1 MKFTDMPDMV
11 TVKATKLSAPPAW
24 ALMERRLMDVM
35 EEAAYVMID
44 KYTERGGALFYKDAL
59 DDLYERFYNWGLFYA
74 MGAGEKILDLA
85 HQQWNAI
92 TRYNDDGIVHRQKE
106 YEYTNASRLMDLPQ
120 QGHKE
125 WYNAAEPG
133 GAEWHHLGEAN
144 MAFYDFGVADPT
156 VSEMVRRSRRFA
168 GFYLG
173 EDPEAPL
180 WDANHKLIRSP
191 VQTSTGPYHH
201 TNLEH
206 TISWLQGDR
215 APNQRYYGVRAS
227 LYPVVKDLEPGWYE
241 NPKRAKEIVGLFEKV
256 VLNSDTPNN
265 LGSTALITNAFLY
278 TGDAKYKQWV
288 LDYVEV
294 WMDRI
299 TKNNGI
305 IPDNVGPTGKIG
317 ENREG
322 VWWGNLYGWNCYS
335 GYNIMFHSLNIA
347 AECAQLLSGDDGY
360 LDLMRSQIKVLMDN
374 AMTREDGQFI
384 SPSRYGADGWQYL
397 QWNPTTGRE
406 EPFRMQELAHLYHAS
421 MSSDDYGLITWVRDN
436 DQMRDWN
443 SFPTDGEKNH
453 GELELSRFQYY
464 DGKNPDWPMK
474 VLNTQYE
481 QVIEDYEKIKNESDD
496 FEVLITENRHP
507 DNPVLTKGLT
517 QLMFGAPQSVYNG
530 GLLRATVRYFDADAR
545 RPGLPPDVA
554 ALVDELRSDGVG
566 VQLVNTGN
574 EHTRKVVVQAGAFGE
589 HDFTEVVYMDGNG
602 GTARQMVH
610 EKYFAVDLPP
620 STSIRLDAG
629 LRRFVNQPSYAF
641 PWHGDTIPVPFQ

>member
-1 MKFTDMPDMV
+1 MQKTDMPNMV
-11 TVKATKLSAPPAW
+11 TIKATKVSAPPAW
-24 ALMERRLMDVM
+24 ALLERRLMAVM
-35 EEAAYVMID
+35 EEAAYAMID

-59 DDLYERFYNWGLFYA
+59 DDLYEVDYNWGLFYA

-85 HQQWNAI
+85 HEHWNAV
-92 TRYNDDGIVHRQKE
+92 TRNNDDGIVHRQKQ
-106 YEYTNASRLMDLPQ
+106 YEYMSKSAIMSIGQ

-125 WYNAAEPG
+125 WYNAEEPG

-144 MAFYDFGVADPT
+144 MSFYDFGVADPT
-156 VSEMVRRSRRFA
+156 VSETVRRARRFA

-180 WDANHKLIRSP
+180 WDPNHKLIRSP
-191 VQTSTGPYHH
+191 VQTSTGPYHQ
-201 TNLEH
+201 TNLDH
-206 TISWLQGDR
+206 AINWLQGGR
-215 APNQRYYGVRAS
+215 VPTQRYYGVRAS
-227 LYPVVKDLEPGWYE
+227 LYPMVKDLEPDWYE
-241 NPKRAKEIVGLFEKV
+241 NPKRAKEIVGLFDKI

-265 LGSTALITNAFLY
+265 LGSTALITNAYLY
-278 TGDAKYKQWV
+278 TGDEKYKKWV

-299 TKNNGI
+299 RQNDGI

-347 AECAQLLSGDDGY
+347 AECAQLLSGDNGY

-374 AMTREDGQFI
+374 AMTRDDGQFI
-384 SPSRYGADGWQYL
+384 SPSRYGPDGWQYL

-421 MSSDDYGLITWVRDN
+421 MSSDDFSLITWVRDN

-443 SFPTDGEKNH
+443 AFPRDGEKNH

-474 VLNTQYE
+474 VLSTQYE
-481 QVIEDYEKIKNESDD
+481 QVIEAYDKIKDETDD
-496 FEVLITENRHP
+496 FEVLITENRYP
-507 DNPVLTKGLT
+507 TNPVLTKGLT
-517 QLMFGAPQSVYNG
+517 QIMFGAPQSGYNG
-530 GLLRATVRYFDADAR
+530 GLLRATVRYFDADAV

-554 ALVDELRSDGVG
+554 ALVDELRPNGVG
-566 VQLVNTGN
+566 VQLVNTGF
-574 EHTRKVVVQAGAFGE
+574 EHTRRVIVQAGAFGE
-589 HDFTEVVYMDGNG
+589 HNFTEVAYMDASG
-602 GTARQMVH
+602 GAARQTVH
-610 EKYFAVDLPP
+610 GKYFTVDLPP
-620 STSIRLDAG
+620 SASIRLDAG

-641 PWHGDTIPVPFQ
+641 PWHGEVIPVPFQ